1 MNSNHEETN
10 ASNEQ
15 SIDRL
20 DRYAVFGN
28 PIKHSRSPQ
37 IHAAFAEQ
45 TGQRLTYR
53 AQLIELDHFAE
64 IAREFFA
71 GGGKGCNV
79 TVPFKLDAYAFAD
92 ELSGRARRA
101 GAVNT
106 LALQNDGSIYGDNT
120 DGVGLVRDIE
130 QNLAW
135 EIHEKRVLVIGA
147 GGAVRGILEPLLR
160 RHPAHVVIANRTLEK
175 AEQLAREFADLG
187 TVRAIA
193 FEAFGADQF
202 DLIINATSAGLYGE
216 SVTLPASLLARDCC
230 CYDLTYGAQPTLFM
244 RWAASEA
251 AWAVADG
258 LGMLVEQ
265 AAEAFCI
272 WRGVRPQTRPVIDM
286 LRAALTVK
294 NTA

>member
-1 MNSNHEETN
+1 MS
-10 ASNEQ
+10 AS
-15 SIDRL
+15 DVV

-37 IHAAFAEQ
+37 IHAAFAAQ
-45 TGQRLTYR
+45 TGQRLSYR
-53 AQLIELDHFAE
+53 AQLVELGGFAAA
-64 IAREFFA
+64 AREFFD
-71 GGGKGCNV
+71 GGGKGCNI
-79 TVPFKLDAYAFAD
+79 TVPFKLDAYAFAN

-106 LALQNDGSIYGDNT
+106 LARQSDGSVYGDNT

-135 EIHEKRVLVIGA
+135 EIHGKRVLIVGA
-147 GGAVRGILEPLLR
+147 GGAVRGVLEPLLK
-160 RHPAHVVIANRTLEK
+160 RHPAALVIVNRTLEK

-187 TVRAIA
+187 AVSASSFDALANR
-193 FEAFGADQF
+193 QF
-202 DLIINATSAGLYGE
+202 DLVINATSTGLRGE
-216 SVTLPASLLARDCC
+216 SLPLPSNLLAQGCC
-230 CYDLTYGAQPTLFM
+230 CYDMSYGAEPTPFM

-272 WRGVRPQTRPVIDM
+272 WRGVRPQTRPVIEM
-286 LRAALTVK
+286 LRASLT
-294 NTA
+294 A

>member
-1 MNSNHEETN
+1 MNEN
-10 ASNEQ
+10 
-15 SIDRL
+15 IDSA
-20 DRYAVFGN
+20 DRYVVFGN

-45 TGQRLTYR
+45 TGQNLSYR
-53 AQLIELDHFAE
+53 PQLVELGGFATA
-64 IAREFFA
+64 AREFFES
-71 GGGKGCNV
+71 GGKGCNI

-106 LALQNDGSIYGDNT
+106 LARQNDGSIYGDNT

-135 EIHEKRVLVIGA
+135 EIHGKRVLIIGA
-147 GGAVRGILEPLLR
+147 GGAVRGVLDPLLK
-160 RHPAHVVIANRTLEK
+160 RHPEALVIANRTVEK

-187 TVRAIA
+187 SVRARG
-193 FEAFGADQF
+193 FDTLGADQF
-202 DLIINATSAGLYGE
+202 DLIINATSAGLRGE
-216 SVTLPASLLARDCC
+216 SLTLPASLLAQDCC
-230 CYDLTYGAQPTLFM
+230 CYDLTYGPAPTPFM

-286 LRAALTVK
+286 LRASLMA
-294 NTA
+294 

>member
-1 MNSNHEETN
+1 MNANHDENNDN
-10 ASNEQ
+10 A
-15 SIDRL
+15 
-20 DRYAVFGN
+20 DRYVVFGN
-28 PIKHSRSPQ
+28 PIRQSRSPQ

-53 AQLIELDHFAE
+53 AQLIELGHFAE
-64 IAREFFA
+64 VAHEFFA
-71 GGGKGCNV
+71 GGGKGCNI
-79 TVPFKLDAYAFAD
+79 TVPFKLYAYAFAG

-106 LALQNDGSIYGDNT
+106 LAAQSDGSIYGDNT

-135 EIHEKRVLVIGA
+135 EIHDKRALIIGA
-147 GGAVRGILEPLLR
+147 GGAVRGVLEPLLR
-160 RHPAHVVIANRTLEK
+160 RHPRHLVIANRTLEK
-175 AEQLAREFADLG
+175 AEQLAGEFSDLG
-187 TVRAIA
+187 AVRACA
-193 FEAFGADQF
+193 FDAFDDEQF
-202 DLIINATSAGLYGE
+202 DLIINATSAGLHGE
-216 SVTLPASLLARDCC
+216 TLELPASLLAQGCC
-230 CYDLTYGAQPTLFM
+230 CYDMTYGAEPTPFM

-265 AAEAFCI
+265 AAESFCI

-286 LRAALTVK
+286 LRASLAP
-294 NTA
+294 

>member
-1 MNSNHEETN
+1 MERNTGS
-10 ASNEQ
+10 AG
-15 SIDRL
+15 

-37 IHAAFAEQ
+37 IHSAFAAQ
-45 TGQRLTYR
+45 TGQQLSYR
-53 AQLIELDHFAE
+53 TQLVELGHFAE
-64 IAREFFA
+64 AAQAFFA
-71 GGGKGCNV
+71 GGGKGLNI
-79 TVPFKLDAYAFAD
+79 TVPFKLDAFAFAT

-106 LALQNDGSIYGDNT
+106 LAAQADGGIYGDNT

-135 EIHEKRVLVIGA
+135 EIAGKRLLILGA
-147 GGAVRGILEPLLR
+147 GGAVRGILEPLLK
-160 RHPAHVVIANRTLEK
+160 RHPALVVIANRSVDK
-175 AEQLAREFADLG
+175 AQQLAREFADLG
-187 TVRAIA
+187 EVRACSY
-193 FEAFGADQF
+193 EALVGNRY
-202 DLIINATSAGLYGE
+202 DLLINGTSTGLHGDMLELPNDILDAG
-216 SVTLPASLLARDCC
+216 CC
-230 CYDLTYGAQPTLFM
+230 CYDLTYGAEPTPFM

-272 WRGVRPQTRPVIDM
+272 WRGVRPATRPVIDM
-286 LRAALTVK
+286 LRASL
-294 NTA
+294 NG